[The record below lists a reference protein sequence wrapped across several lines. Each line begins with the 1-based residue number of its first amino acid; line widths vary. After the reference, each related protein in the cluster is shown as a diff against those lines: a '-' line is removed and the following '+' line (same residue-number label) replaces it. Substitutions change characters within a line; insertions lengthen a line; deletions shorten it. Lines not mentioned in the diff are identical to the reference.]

1 MLKKISLILMILL
14 YVGAGI
20 NHFWHP
26 QFYYSIIP
34 PYIPD
39 HYLANILAGISEIT
53 LGILLIFPASRKWA
67 AYGIICMLIVF
78 FTVHIYMIQKG
89 GCMNEKVCIALW
101 KAWARLLFQP
111 VLIVWAWWN
120 RK

>member
-1 MLKKISLILMILL
+1 MLKKISLALMILL

-20 NHFWHP
+20 NHFLHP
-26 QFYYSIIP
+26 QFYYAIIP

-39 HYLANILAGISEIT
+39 HYLANGLAGISEIT
-53 LGILLIFPASRKWA
+53 LGVLLIFPTTRKWA
-67 AYGIICMLIVF
+67 AYGIVAMLLVF
-78 FTVHIYMIQKG
+78 FTVHVYMIQEG
-89 GCMNEKVCIALW
+89 GCMNELVCISLW

-111 VLIVWAWWN
+111 VLIAWAWWN